1 MRTLLDFERELLDL
15 FQQMLNESPDEKFPS
30 GRTHEEFIHK
40 ITGDVPV
47 KRLRNIIL
55 NPDGFNIQTGEEL
68 DAVCRF
74 YSQCALML
82 PTNDEDFMALAA
94 IACVSY
100 SLNE

>member
-1 MRTLLDFERELLDL
+1 MQTLLDFERELLDS
-15 FQQMLNESPDEKFPS
+15 FQRKLNESPDEKLPS

-55 NPDGFNIQTGEEL
+55 DPDGFNIQTREEL

-94 IACVSY
+94 VACLSY